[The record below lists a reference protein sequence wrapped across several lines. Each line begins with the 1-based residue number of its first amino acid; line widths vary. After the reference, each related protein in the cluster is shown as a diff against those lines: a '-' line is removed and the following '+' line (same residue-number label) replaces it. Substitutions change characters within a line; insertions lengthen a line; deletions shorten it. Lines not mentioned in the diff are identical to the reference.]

1 MAFIAAKDGARI
13 YVKSVGEGPAV
24 VLIHGW
30 PLNAD
35 SFDDIALGLA
45 DAGFRAISYDRRGFG
60 RSEQTPG
67 GYTYDVF
74 ADDLASVIAALGLE
88 RTALAGFSMGGGEI
102 ARYLSRHGSD
112 KISHAVFISA
122 VTPYLLQT
130 PGNPRGAPLQA
141 LEDMKHEIR
150 TDRAEF
156 FSSFFEDFYGVG
168 VITSPVSDGV
178 LHWSWMMAMQAGLK
192 ATLDCVDAFGLTDF
206 RPDLKAITVPTLV
219 IHGTA
224 DQTAPIAATGR
235 ALAKALPDARLVELE
250 GAAHGVLASHRQ
262 EVLGEL
268 LAFLPAGA

>member
-1 MAFIAAKDGARI
+1 MAFIAAKDGAQI

-45 DAGFRAISYDRRGFG
+45 EAGFRAVSYDRRGFG

-67 GYTYDVF
+67 GYAYDVF

-88 RTALAGFSMGGGEI
+88 RTALVGFSMGGGEI
-102 ARYLSRHGSD
+102 ARYLSRHGAD
-112 KISHAVFISA
+112 KISYAVFISA
-122 VTPYLLQT
+122 VTPYLLRT
-130 PGNPRGAPLQA
+130 PDNPHGAPSQA
-141 LEDMKHEIR
+141 LEDVKAEIR
-150 TDRAEF
+150 ADRAEF
-156 FSSFFEDFYGVG
+156 FSGFFEDFYGVG

-178 LHWSWMMAMQAGLK
+178 LQWSWMMTMQAGLK
-192 ATLDCVDAFGLTDF
+192 ATLDCVDAFGRTDF

-219 IHGTA
+219 IHGTQ

-235 ALAKALPDARLVELE
+235 ALAKALPNARLVELE

-262 EVLGEL
+262 EVLEEL
-268 LAFLPAGA
+268 LAFLPAGP